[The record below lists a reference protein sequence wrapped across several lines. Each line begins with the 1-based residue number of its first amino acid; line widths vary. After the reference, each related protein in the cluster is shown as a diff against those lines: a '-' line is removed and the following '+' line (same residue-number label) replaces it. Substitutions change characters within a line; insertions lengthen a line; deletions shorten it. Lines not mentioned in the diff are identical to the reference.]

1 MAISLTKIEK
11 AYKLLGEYKGN
22 NPFICRVKNTVI
34 AYKTRAMN
42 DFEAEYIL
50 SNYNTEP
57 KLLNKIVKVA
67 DWWGETKKDEWNT
80 EFIPQKIMITWLIGE
95 TDTIYH
101 FYCIYRRSQTQA
113 VEVFAS
119 KKAILTSLEDDSWRD
134 LAIDFKKYNSMCGRT
149 LYPHQE
155 EGVRFL
161 VNKRKAILAHGMG
174 LGKSLT
180 AIVAS
185 MVGEYKKILVI
196 CPASLKENW
205 KREISFFNDEN
216 DTTIVEGS
224 KWDENK
230 YTIINYDILKNFYEV
245 PTETVKR
252 RELNLDK
259 DGNYVKVE
267 KEKEVVSRKKDVISE
282 AMKNSQLFTSD
293 FDLIIIDEAHRLSN
307 TSSGIF
313 KIVSD
318 LIMRSN
324 PKGIFAL
331 TGTPIT
337 NHPINFFNILK
348 IIGAP
353 LAKDWKY
360 YVERYC
366 DGKTFYNK
374 KEKAA
379 YSKMFFNMKH
389 KYGWNDLTHDEQVEY
404 YEFLDKK
411 CKKIWVTNGASH
423 LDELQEIVKPYYLR
437 RVKEELGT
445 LPTKTIKTIN
455 YDLTLD
461 EKEEYDSLWDKFIKA
476 KGDDKDIAEIEKFKK
491 LTEGVMCRQWLSD
504 TMTSRT
510 INLARKLIN
519 EGHKVVIF
527 CSFDSELYKI
537 QEAFKDECV
546 IHNGKLNGIKKQKSV
561 DSFQNDP
568 NIKVFVGNIQSAGV
582 GITLISSDTVIFNSM
597 DYVPGNN
604 QQCEDRVYRIGQ
616 NKDVTIYYQ
625 LFNDTYMEK
634 ISNILEVKD
643 TNINKIIINEND
655 K

>member
-1 MAISLTKIEK
+1 
-11 AYKLLGEYKGN
+11 
-22 NPFICRVKNTVI
+22 
-34 AYKTRAMN
+34 
-42 DFEAEYIL
+42 
-50 SNYNTEP
+50 
-57 KLLNKIVKVA
+57 
-67 DWWGETKKDEWNT
+67 
-80 EFIPQKIMITWLIGE
+80 
-95 TDTIYH
+95 
-101 FYCIYRRSQTQA
+101 
-113 VEVFAS
+113 
-119 KKAILTSLEDDSWRD
+119 
-134 LAIDFKKYNSMCGRT
+134 
-149 LYPHQE
+149 
-155 EGVRFL
+155 
-161 VNKRKAILAHGMG
+161 
-174 LGKSLT
+174 
-180 AIVAS
+180 
-185 MVGEYKKILVI
+185 
-196 CPASLKENW
+196 
-205 KREISFFNDEN
+205 
-216 DTTIVEGS
+216 
-224 KWDENK
+224 
-230 YTIINYDILKNFYEV
+230 
-245 PTETVKR
+245 
-252 RELNLDK
+252 
-259 DGNYVKVE
+259 
-267 KEKEVVSRKKDVISE
+267 
-282 AMKNSQLFTSD
+282 
-293 FDLIIIDEAHRLSN
+293 
-307 TSSGIF
+307 
-313 KIVSD
+313 
-318 LIMRSN
+318 
-324 PKGIFAL
+324 
-331 TGTPIT
+331 
-337 NHPINFFNILK
+337 
-348 IIGAP
+348 
-353 LAKDWKY
+353 
-360 YVERYC
+360 
-366 DGKTFYNK
+366 
-374 KEKAA
+374 
-379 YSKMFFNMKH
+379 MFFNMKH

-461 EKEEYDSLWDKFIKA
+461 EKKEYDSLWDKFIKA

-510 INLARKLIN
+510 IDLARKLIN
-519 EGHKVVIF
+519 EGHKVVVF

>member
-1 MAISLTKIEK
+1 M
-11 AYKLLGEYKGN
+11 
-22 NPFICRVKNTVI
+22 
-34 AYKTRAMN
+34 
-42 DFEAEYIL
+42 
-50 SNYNTEP
+50 
-57 KLLNKIVKVA
+57 
-67 DWWGETKKDEWNT
+67 
-80 EFIPQKIMITWLIGE
+80 
-95 TDTIYH
+95 
-101 FYCIYRRSQTQA
+101 
-113 VEVFAS
+113 FAS

-134 LAIDFKKYNSMCGRT
+134 LAIDFKKYNSMCGRV

-267 KEKEVVSRKKDVISE
+267 KEKEVISRKKDVISE